1 MLLPILIWHSDRTK
15 LVYFKF
21 FSFAYANTHLMTMSE
36 ETVHTVKCEPSRNQ
50 WKHSDF
56 LAIWWYMYVLIDWEG
71 GPEGK
76 MFGSSRSWRTERT
89 QRGLCFTTGSQI
101 LSRPAG
107 PNSVIIH
114 FIFLFAFSSEFAR
127 VTRFFKTLLTPSRT
141 ALRRRFLSKVVSKS
155 RFKRMFIRPH
165 LLFKFEYAQLY
176 TYTREYQLISSR
188 YII

>member
-1 MLLPILIWHSDRTK
+1 MKTLR
-15 LVYFKF
+15 Y
-21 FSFAYANTHLMTMSE
+21 
-36 ETVHTVKCEPSRNQ
+36 
-50 WKHSDF
+50 SDF

-107 PNSVIIH
+107 PNPVIIH
-114 FIFLFAFSSEFAR
+114 FIFLFAFSS
-127 VTRFFKTLLTPSRT
+127 VTRLFKALLTPSRT

-155 RFKRMFIRPH
+155 QFKRMFIRPH

-188 YII
+188 HIIYSYRCTYIFYRFPQVTVISTFKGYFAFWHRKSIETL

>member
-1 MLLPILIWHSDRTK
+1 MSLPILIWHSDRTK

-71 GPEGK
+71 RPEGK

-114 FIFLFAFSSEFAR
+114 FIFLFAFSSKLAGLH
-127 VTRFFKTLLTPSRT
+127 T
-141 ALRRRFLSKVVSKS
+141 LRRRFLSKVVSKS

-165 LLFKFEYAQLY
+165 LLFKLEYAQLY

-188 YII
+188 YIV